1 MIRVFMV
8 MILGLTNTITPSD
21 DTYKS
26 FVSGHLLTLVQ
37 SAGELD
43 GHPEPPELDGGAVLL
58 AGQEDA
64 VRLDVSVD
72 DVIVVTI
79 LEGLD
84 KHKHVMIL
92 SKHEDTFCGLQCR
105 VISN

>member
-1 MIRVFMV
+1 M
-8 MILGLTNTITPSD
+8 
-21 DTYKS
+21 
-26 FVSGHLLTLVQ
+26 VQ

-43 GHPEPPELDGGAVLL
+43 GHPEPAQLDRGAVLL

-64 VRLDVSVD
+64 VRLDVSMD

-92 SKHEDTFCGLQCR
+92 SKHEDTFCGGLQCR